1 MMLTMANSKLI
12 PFDFAYCSDKAKVFE
27 NYCKYTFTRTQSM
40 FTYEGLP
47 DTIPVQ
53 WLESYLQRNGSCC
66 IAEHEGKLY
75 ALLGNAGGEPDE
87 YYQPT
92 IYTVANPALNLSKS
106 YKIGEDCVY
115 CKNDYDAI
123 GLVPL
128 VSRYCGLM
136 TENLLTVRISDI
148 NMRMMNLL
156 SAPDDNTLQ
165 STKQY
170 LKDLEDGKLGVVGE
184 TPFFEG
190 LKLQSKGVGNGDYM
204 IQFIEL
210 QQYLKGS
217 MYNELGINAN
227 FNMKREALSGQEL
240 SLNDDALM
248 PLIDDMLKQRRAMCD
263 ELNEMFGLNVS
274 VDYGSSWHSNVVEKQ
289 LISEEE
295 LGADD
300 SESEEAAGD
309 ESALPDDKDP
319 NAVDEGDV
327 SRLNDDEESG
337 NDDNDNTS
345 SDSDVDEPDENCE
358 DDDSGSEPDDEC
370 GSNDNTSDEDTSKE
384 DESQSKESETDESK
398 TEESDAEKS
407 EKEEPEKEEVDTK
420 EVDTEE
426 ADTKEVDTKE
436 TDTKEKSKDKE
447 SETEESNTK
456 ETEKEKPE
464 NEELE
469 KEKPEK
475 EESEKDKPEK
485 EEPEKEKSEKEEP
498 EKEKPEKE
506 KPEKEKPEKE
516 KSEKGKPEKEKS
528 EKEEVD
534 AEDKPKDKE
543 SEQENKEQEPSS
555 EVSDDSE
562 DDDKKKKGEKK

>member
-1 MMLTMANSKLI
+1 MASGKLM
-12 PFDFAYCSDKAKVFE
+12 PFDFAYCSDKSKVFE

-47 DTIPVQ
+47 ESIPVQ

-75 ALLGNAGGEPDE
+75 ALLGNAGGELDE

-92 IYTVANPALNLSKS
+92 TYTVANPALNLSKT

-115 CKNDYDAI
+115 CRNDYDAI

-170 LKDLEDGKLGVVGE
+170 LKDLEEGKLGVVGE

-227 FNMKREALSGQEL
+227 FNMKREALSGQEVA
-240 SLNDDALM
+240 LNDDALM

-263 ELNEMFGLNVS
+263 ELNQMFGLNVS
-274 VDYGSSWHSNVVEKQ
+274 VDYGSTWHSNVVEKQ
-289 LISEEE
+289 LVSEEE
-295 LGADD
+295 LGAD
-300 SESEEAAGD
+300 SAESEEAAGD

-327 SRLNDDEESG
+327 SRLNDEEESG
-337 NDDNDNTS
+337 SDDNSDTS

-358 DDDSGSEPDDEC
+358 DDNSDSESDSEC
-370 GSNDNTSDEDTSKE
+370 GSDDDTPDEDASE
-384 DESQSKESETDESK
+384 ADESQSE
-398 TEESDAEKS
+398 
-407 EKEEPEKEEVDTK
+407 
-420 EVDTEE
+420 
-426 ADTKEVDTKE
+426 
-436 TDTKEKSKDKE
+436 E
-447 SETEESNTK
+447 SETEEK
-456 ETEKEKPE
+456 ETE
-464 NEELE
+464 
-469 KEKPEK
+469 
-475 EESEKDKPEK
+475 ESET
-485 EEPEKEKSEKEEP
+485 
-498 EKEKPEKE
+498 
-506 KPEKEKPEKE
+506 
-516 KSEKGKPEKEKS
+516 
-528 EKEEVD
+528 EEVD
-534 AEDKPKDKE
+534 AEDEPKDEE
-543 SEQENKEQEPSS
+543 SEPKDKEQEPSP
-555 EVSDDSE
+555 EESDDSE
-562 DDDKKKKGEKK
+562 DDEKKKKGECK

>member
-1 MMLTMANSKLI
+1 MANSKLI

-227 FNMKREALSGQEL
+227 FNMKREALSGQEVA
-240 SLNDDALM
+240 LNDDALM

-274 VDYGSSWHSNVVEKQ
+274 VDYGSTWHSNVVEKQ
-289 LISEEE
+289 LVSEEE
-295 LGADD
+295 LGADTA
-300 SESEEAAGD
+300 ESEEAAGD

-327 SRLNDDEESG
+327 SRLNDEEESDS
-337 NDDNDNTS
+337 DDNCNTS

-358 DDDSGSEPDDEC
+358 DDDTDSESDGEC
-370 GSNDNTSDEDTSKE
+370 GSDDNSQNEDVSE
-384 DESQSKESETDESK
+384 DDKRQSEESQS
-398 TEESDAEKS
+398 EESD
-407 EKEEPEKEEVDTK
+407 
-420 EVDTEE
+420 TEE
-426 ADTKEVDTKE
+426 
-436 TDTKEKSKDKE
+436 
-447 SETEESNTK
+447 
-456 ETEKEKPE
+456 
-464 NEELE
+464 LQ
-469 KEKPEK
+469 
-475 EESEKDKPEK
+475 
-485 EEPEKEKSEKEEP
+485 
-498 EKEKPEKE
+498 
-506 KPEKEKPEKE
+506 
-516 KSEKGKPEKEKS
+516 
-528 EKEEVD
+528 KEEVD
-534 AEDKPKDKE
+534 AGDEPKDG
-543 SEQENKEQEPSS
+543 EQEPENEEQEPSS
-555 EVSDDSE
+555 EESDDSE
-562 DDDKKKKGEKK
+562 DDEKKKKGECK

>member
-1 MMLTMANSKLI
+1 MASGKLM
-12 PFDFAYCSDKAKVFE
+12 PFDFAYCSDKTKVFE

-75 ALLGNAGGEPDE
+75 ALLGNAGGELDE

-106 YKIGEDCVY
+106 FKIGEDCVY

-170 LKDLEDGKLGVVGE
+170 LKDLEEGKLGVVGE

-227 FNMKREALSGQEL
+227 FNMKREALSGQEVA
-240 SLNDDALM
+240 LNDDALM

-263 ELNEMFGLNVS
+263 ELNEMFGLDVS
-274 VDYGSSWHSNVVEKQ
+274 VDYGSTWHSNVVEKQ

-295 LGADD
+295 LGAND

-309 ESALPDDKDP
+309 ESALPNDKDP

-327 SRLNDDEESG
+327 SRLNDEEESG
-337 NDDNDNTS
+337 SDDNSDTS
-345 SDSDVDEPDENCE
+345 SDSDVDEPNENCE
-358 DDDSGSEPDDEC
+358 DDDSGSESDGKC
-370 GSNDNTSDEDTSKE
+370 GSDDDTPDEDASE
-384 DESQSKESETDESK
+384 DGESQS
-398 TEESDAEKS
+398 
-407 EKEEPEKEEVDTK
+407 
-420 EVDTEE
+420 
-426 ADTKEVDTKE
+426 
-436 TDTKEKSKDKE
+436 
-447 SETEESNTK
+447 
-456 ETEKEKPE
+456 
-464 NEELE
+464 
-469 KEKPEK
+469 
-475 EESEKDKPEK
+475 EESE
-485 EEPEKEKSEKEEP
+485 
-498 EKEKPEKE
+498 
-506 KPEKEKPEKE
+506 
-516 KSEKGKPEKEKS
+516 S

-534 AEDKPKDKE
+534 AEDEPKDEEPE
-543 SEQENKEQEPSS
+543 SKDEEQEPSP
-555 EVSDDSE
+555 EDSDDSE
-562 DDDKKKKGEKK
+562 DDEKKKKGECK

>member
-1 MMLTMANSKLI
+1 MTMADGKLRS
-12 PFDFAYCSDKAKVFE
+12 FDFSYCSDKDKVFE
-27 NYCKYTFTRTQSM
+27 NYCRYTFTRTQSM

-92 IYTVANPALNLSKS
+92 IYTVANPALNLSKN
-106 YKIGEDCVY
+106 YEIGVDCVY
-115 CKNDYDAI
+115 CKNDYDAL

-136 TENLLTVRISDI
+136 TENLLTVRLSDI

-170 LKDLEDGKLGVVGE
+170 LKDLEEGKLGVVGE

-227 FNMKREALSGQEL
+227 FNMKREALSGQEVA
-240 SLNDDALM
+240 LNDDALM

-263 ELNEMFGLNVS
+263 ELNEMFGLSVS
-274 VDYGSSWHSNVVEKQ
+274 VDYGSTWHSNVVEKQ
-289 LISEEE
+289 LVSEEE
-295 LGADD
+295 LGAN
-300 SESEEAAGD
+300 SVESEEAAGD

-327 SRLNDDEESG
+327 SRLNEEESG
-337 NDDNDNTS
+337 NDDNDDTS
-345 SDSDVDEPDENCE
+345 SDSDVDEPNENCE
-358 DDDSGSEPDDEC
+358 DDDSGSESDGEC
-370 GSNDNTSDEDTSKE
+370 GSDDDTSDEDV
-384 DESQSKESETDESK
+384 SETDESK
-398 TEESDAEKS
+398 SEESEAEES
-407 EKEEPEKEEVDTK
+407 KEE
-420 EVDTEE
+420 
-426 ADTKEVDTKE
+426 
-436 TDTKEKSKDKE
+436 
-447 SETEESNTK
+447 ETEESK
-456 ETEKEKPE
+456 E
-464 NEELE
+464 
-469 KEKPEK
+469 
-475 EESEKDKPEK
+475 
-485 EEPEKEKSEKEEP
+485 
-498 EKEKPEKE
+498 
-506 KPEKEKPEKE
+506 
-516 KSEKGKPEKEKS
+516 
-528 EKEEVD
+528 EEVD
-534 AEDKPKDKE
+534 AEDEPKDEE
-543 SEQENKEQEPSS
+543 SEPKDDEPKDEEQEPSP
-555 EVSDDSE
+555 EESDDSE
-562 DDDKKKKGEKK
+562 DDEKKGEKK

>member
-1 MMLTMANSKLI
+1 M
-12 PFDFAYCSDKAKVFE
+12 PFDFAYCSDKTKVFE

-75 ALLGNAGGEPDE
+75 ALLGNAGGELDE

-227 FNMKREALSGQEL
+227 FNMKREALSGQEVA
-240 SLNDDALM
+240 LNDDALM

-274 VDYGSSWHSNVVEKQ
+274 VDYGSTWHSNVVEKQ
-289 LISEEE
+289 LISEDE
-295 LGADD
+295 LGATDT
-300 SESEEAAGD
+300 ESEEAAGD
-309 ESALPDDKDP
+309 EAALPDDKDP
-319 NAVDEGDV
+319 NAVNEGDV
-327 SRLNDDEESG
+327 SRLNDEEESDS
-337 NDDNDNTS
+337 DDNSDTS

-358 DDDSGSEPDDEC
+358 NVDSDSKSDDEC
-370 GSNDNTSDEDTSKE
+370 GSDDNSQDEDASE
-384 DESQSKESETDESK
+384 DNECQSEESQSE
-398 TEESDAEKS
+398 
-407 EKEEPEKEEVDTK
+407 
-420 EVDTEE
+420 
-426 ADTKEVDTKE
+426 
-436 TDTKEKSKDKE
+436 E
-447 SETEESNTK
+447 SETEE
-456 ETEKEKPE
+456 PQ
-464 NEELE
+464 
-469 KEKPEK
+469 
-475 EESEKDKPEK
+475 
-485 EEPEKEKSEKEEP
+485 
-498 EKEKPEKE
+498 
-506 KPEKEKPEKE
+506 
-516 KSEKGKPEKEKS
+516 
-528 EKEEVD
+528 KEEVD
-534 AEDKPKDKE
+534 AGDEPKDEE
-543 SEQENKEQEPSS
+543 SEPKDKEQEPSP
-555 EVSDDSE
+555 EESDDSE
-562 DDDKKKKGEKK
+562 DDEKKKKGECK

>member
-1 MMLTMANSKLI
+1 MLEMANSKLM
-12 PFDFAYCSDKAKVFE
+12 PFDFAYCSDKTKVFE
-27 NYCKYTFTRTQSM
+27 NYCNYTFVRTQSM

-75 ALLGNAGGEPDE
+75 ALLGNAGGELDE

-92 IYTVANPALNLSKS
+92 IYTVANPALNLSKNF
-106 YKIGEDCVY
+106 KIGEDCVY

-170 LKDLEDGKLGVVGE
+170 LKDLENGKLGVVGE

-227 FNMKREALSGQEL
+227 FNMKREALSGQEVA
-240 SLNDDALM
+240 LNDDALM

-274 VDYGSSWHSNVVEKQ
+274 VDYGSTWHSNVIEKQ
-289 LISEEE
+289 LISEDE
-295 LGADD
+295 LGATGA
-300 SESEEAAGD
+300 ESEEAAGD
-309 ESALPDDKDP
+309 EAALPDDKDP

-327 SRLNDDEESG
+327 SRLNDEEESD
-337 NDDNDNTS
+337 NDDNSDTS
-345 SDSDVDEPDENCE
+345 SDSDADVPDGNCE
-358 DDDSGSEPDDEC
+358 DDNSVCKSDNEC
-370 GSNDNTSDEDTSKE
+370 GSDNNIQDEDVSE
-384 DESQSKESETDESK
+384 DNESQSEENKTDE
-398 TEESDAEKS
+398 
-407 EKEEPEKEEVDTK
+407 PQ
-420 EVDTEE
+420 
-426 ADTKEVDTKE
+426 
-436 TDTKEKSKDKE
+436 
-447 SETEESNTK
+447 
-456 ETEKEKPE
+456 
-464 NEELE
+464 
-469 KEKPEK
+469 
-475 EESEKDKPEK
+475 
-485 EEPEKEKSEKEEP
+485 
-498 EKEKPEKE
+498 
-506 KPEKEKPEKE
+506 
-516 KSEKGKPEKEKS
+516 
-528 EKEEVD
+528 KEEVD
-534 AEDKPKDKE
+534 AEDEPKDE
-543 SEQENKEQEPSS
+543 EQEPENEEQEPSP
-555 EVSDDSE
+555 EESDDSE
-562 DDDKKKKGEKK
+562 DDEKKKKGECK

>member
-1 MMLTMANSKLI
+1 MANGKLM
-12 PFDFAYCSDKAKVFE
+12 PFDFTYCSDKAKVFE

-40 FTYEGLP
+40 FVYEGLP

-75 ALLGNAGGEPDE
+75 ALLGNAGGELDE

-92 IYTVANPALNLSKS
+92 IYTVANPALNISKS
-106 YKIGEDCVY
+106 YKIGEECVY
-115 CKNDYDAI
+115 CRNDYDAL
-123 GLVPL
+123 GLTPL

-227 FNMKREALSGQEL
+227 FNMKREALSGEEVA
-240 SLNDDALM
+240 LNDDALM

-263 ELNEMFGLNVS
+263 ELNAMFGLNVS
-274 VDYGSSWHSNVVEKQ
+274 VDYGSTWHSNVMEKQ

-295 LGADD
+295 LGADGV
-300 SESEEAAGD
+300 ESEEAAGD

-319 NAVDEGDV
+319 NAVDEGGV
-327 SRLNDDEESG
+327 SRLNDEEENG
-337 NDDNDNTS
+337 RDDSDGTSDSDDTS
-345 SDSDVDEPDENCE
+345 SDRDVDEPAENCE
-358 DDDSGSEPDDEC
+358 DDDSRDNSDNECASDD
-370 GSNDNTSDEDTSKE
+370 DTSNE
-384 DESQSKESETDESK
+384 DVSEDS
-398 TEESDAEKS
+398 S
-407 EKEEPEKEEVDTK
+407 E
-420 EVDTEE
+420 
-426 ADTKEVDTKE
+426 
-436 TDTKEKSKDKE
+436 
-447 SETEESNTK
+447 ETEESKT
-456 ETEKEKPE
+456 
-464 NEELE
+464 
-469 KEKPEK
+469 
-475 EESEKDKPEK
+475 
-485 EEPEKEKSEKEEP
+485 
-498 EKEKPEKE
+498 
-506 KPEKEKPEKE
+506 
-516 KSEKGKPEKEKS
+516 
-528 EKEEVD
+528 EEVD
-534 AEDKPKDKE
+534 AEDEPKDE
-543 SEQENKEQEPSS
+543 GQEPSP
-555 EVSDDSE
+555 EGSDDSE
-562 DDDKKKKGEKK
+562 DDEKKKKGECK

>member
-1 MMLTMANSKLI
+1 MANSSLM
-12 PFDFAYCSDKAKVFE
+12 PFDFDYCSDKKKVFE

-75 ALLGNAGGEPDE
+75 ALLGNAGGELDE

-92 IYTVANPALNLSKS
+92 IYTVANPALGLSKS
-106 YKIGEDCVY
+106 FKIGEDCVY
-115 CKNDYDAI
+115 CRNDYDAI

-227 FNMKREALSGQEL
+227 FNMKREALSGQEVA
-240 SLNDDALM
+240 LNDDALM

-263 ELNEMFGLNVS
+263 ELNQMFGLNVS
-274 VDYGSSWHSNVVEKQ
+274 VDYGSTWHSNVVEKQ
-289 LISEEE
+289 LVSEEE
-295 LGADD
+295 LGADTA
-300 SESEEAAGD
+300 ESEEAAGD

-327 SRLNDDEESG
+327 SRLNDEEESG
-337 NDDNDNTS
+337 SDDNSDTS

-358 DDDSGSEPDDEC
+358 DDVSGSESDDEC
-370 GSNDNTSDEDTSKE
+370 GSDDNSPDEDVSE
-384 DESQSKESETDESK
+384 DVSEDDESQS
-398 TEESDAEKS
+398 EES
-407 EKEEPEKEEVDTK
+407 
-420 EVDTEE
+420 
-426 ADTKEVDTKE
+426 
-436 TDTKEKSKDKE
+436 
-447 SETEESNTK
+447 
-456 ETEKEKPE
+456 
-464 NEELE
+464 
-469 KEKPEK
+469 EK
-475 EESEKDKPEK
+475 EESE
-485 EEPEKEKSEKEEP
+485 S
-498 EKEKPEKE
+498 
-506 KPEKEKPEKE
+506 
-516 KSEKGKPEKEKS
+516 
-528 EKEEVD
+528 EEVD
-534 AEDKPKDKE
+534 AEDEPKDEE
-543 SEQENKEQEPSS
+543 SEPKDKEQEPSP
-555 EVSDDSE
+555 EESDDSE
-562 DDDKKKKGEKK
+562 DDEKKKKGECK

>member
-1 MMLTMANSKLI
+1 MTMADGKLRS
-12 PFDFAYCSDKAKVFE
+12 FDFSYCSDKDKVFE
-27 NYCKYTFTRTQSM
+27 NYCRYTFTRTQSM

-92 IYTVANPALNLSKS
+92 IYTVANPALNLSKN
-106 YKIGEDCVY
+106 YEIGVDCVY
-115 CKNDYDAI
+115 CKNDYDAL

-136 TENLLTVRISDI
+136 TENLLTVRLSDI

-170 LKDLEDGKLGVVGE
+170 LKDLEEGKLGVVGE

-227 FNMKREALSGQEL
+227 FNMKREALSGQEVA
-240 SLNDDALM
+240 LNDDALM

-263 ELNEMFGLNVS
+263 ELNEMFGLSVS
-274 VDYGSSWHSNVVEKQ
+274 VDYGSTWHSNVVEKQ
-289 LISEEE
+289 LVSEEE
-295 LGADD
+295 LGAN
-300 SESEEAAGD
+300 SVESEEAAGD

-327 SRLNDDEESG
+327 SRLNDEEESG
-337 NDDNDNTS
+337 NDDNGDTS
-345 SDSDVDEPDENCE
+345 SDSDVDEPNENCE
-358 DDDSGSEPDDEC
+358 DDDSGSESDGEC
-370 GSNDNTSDEDTSKE
+370 GSDDDTPDEDV
-384 DESQSKESETDESK
+384 SETDESK
-398 TEESDAEKS
+398 SEESEAEES
-407 EKEEPEKEEVDTK
+407 KEE
-420 EVDTEE
+420 
-426 ADTKEVDTKE
+426 
-436 TDTKEKSKDKE
+436 
-447 SETEESNTK
+447 ETEESK
-456 ETEKEKPE
+456 E
-464 NEELE
+464 
-469 KEKPEK
+469 
-475 EESEKDKPEK
+475 
-485 EEPEKEKSEKEEP
+485 
-498 EKEKPEKE
+498 
-506 KPEKEKPEKE
+506 
-516 KSEKGKPEKEKS
+516 
-528 EKEEVD
+528 EEVD
-534 AEDKPKDKE
+534 AEDEPKDEE
-543 SEQENKEQEPSS
+543 SEPKDDEPKDDDPKDEEQEPSP
-555 EVSDDSE
+555 EESDDSE
-562 DDDKKKKGEKK
+562 DDEKKGEKK

>member
-1 MMLTMANSKLI
+1 MARSNLM
-12 PFDFAYCSDKAKVFE
+12 PFDFTYCSDKAKVFE

-75 ALLGNAGGEPDE
+75 ALLGNAGGELDE

-92 IYTVANPALNLSKS
+92 IYTVTNPALNLSKT

-115 CKNDYDAI
+115 CRNDFDAV

-170 LKDLEDGKLGVVGE
+170 LKDLEEGKLGVVGE

-227 FNMKREALSGQEL
+227 FNMKREALSGQEVA
-240 SLNDDALM
+240 LNDDALM

-274 VDYGSSWHSNVVEKQ
+274 VDYGSTWHSNVVEKQ
-289 LISEEE
+289 LISEDE
-295 LGADD
+295 LGATGA
-300 SESEEAAGD
+300 ESEEAAGD
-309 ESALPDDKDP
+309 EAALPDDKDP

-327 SRLNDDEESG
+327 SRLNDKEESDS
-337 NDDNDNTS
+337 DDNSGTS

-358 DDDSGSEPDDEC
+358 DDDNGSESDDEC
-370 GSNDNTSDEDTSKE
+370 GSDDNSTDEDV
-384 DESQSKESETDESK
+384 SE
-398 TEESDAEKS
+398 
-407 EKEEPEKEEVDTK
+407 
-420 EVDTEE
+420 
-426 ADTKEVDTKE
+426 
-436 TDTKEKSKDKE
+436 E
-447 SETEESNTK
+447 SETEEPQ
-456 ETEKEKPE
+456 KEK
-464 NEELE
+464 
-469 KEKPEK
+469 
-475 EESEKDKPEK
+475 
-485 EEPEKEKSEKEEP
+485 
-498 EKEKPEKE
+498 
-506 KPEKEKPEKE
+506 
-516 KSEKGKPEKEKS
+516 
-528 EKEEVD
+528 VD
-534 AEDKPKDKE
+534 AGDEPKDE
-543 SEQENKEQEPSS
+543 EQEPENKEQEPSP
-555 EVSDDSE
+555 EESDDSE
-562 DDDKKKKGEKK
+562 DDEKKKKGECK

>member
-1 MMLTMANSKLI
+1 MTMADGKLRS
-12 PFDFAYCSDKAKVFE
+12 FDFSYCSDKDKVFE
-27 NYCKYTFTRTQSM
+27 NYCRYTFTRTQSM

-92 IYTVANPALNLSKS
+92 IYTVANPALNLSKN
-106 YKIGEDCVY
+106 YEIGVDCVY
-115 CKNDYDAI
+115 CKNDYDAL

-136 TENLLTVRISDI
+136 TENLLTVRLSDI

-170 LKDLEDGKLGVVGE
+170 LKDLEEGKLGVVGE

-227 FNMKREALSGQEL
+227 FNMKREALSGQEVA
-240 SLNDDALM
+240 LNDDALM

-263 ELNEMFGLNVS
+263 ELNQMFGLNVS
-274 VDYGSSWHSNVVEKQ
+274 VDYGSTWHSNVVEKQ
-289 LISEEE
+289 LVSEEE
-295 LGADD
+295 LGAD
-300 SESEEAAGD
+300 STESEEAAGD

-319 NAVDEGDV
+319 NAVDEDDV
-327 SRLNDDEESG
+327 SRLNDEEESG
-337 NDDNDNTS
+337 SDDNIDTS
-345 SDSDVDEPDENCE
+345 SDSDVDEPDKNCE
-358 DDDSGSEPDDEC
+358 DDDTGSESDGEC
-370 GSNDNTSDEDTSKE
+370 GSDDSTSDEDV
-384 DESQSKESETDESK
+384 SETDESQ
-398 TEESDAEKS
+398 S
-407 EKEEPEKEEVDTK
+407 E
-420 EVDTEE
+420 
-426 ADTKEVDTKE
+426 
-436 TDTKEKSKDKE
+436 E
-447 SETEESNTK
+447 SETEEN
-456 ETEKEKPE
+456 ET
-464 NEELE
+464 
-469 KEKPEK
+469 
-475 EESEKDKPEK
+475 
-485 EEPEKEKSEKEEP
+485 
-498 EKEKPEKE
+498 
-506 KPEKEKPEKE
+506 
-516 KSEKGKPEKEKS
+516 
-528 EKEEVD
+528 EEVD
-534 AEDKPKDKE
+534 AEDEPKDEEPE
-543 SEQENKEQEPSS
+543 SKDEEQEPSP
-555 EVSDDSE
+555 EESDDSE
-562 DDDKKKKGEKK
+562 DDEKKKKGECK

>member
-1 MMLTMANSKLI
+1 MASSKLM

-75 ALLGNAGGEPDE
+75 ALLGNAGGELDE

-92 IYTVANPALNLSKS
+92 IYTVANPALGLSKS
-106 YKIGEDCVY
+106 FKIGEDCVY
-115 CKNDYDAI
+115 CRNDYDAI

-227 FNMKREALSGQEL
+227 FNMKREALSGQEVA
-240 SLNDDALM
+240 LNDDALM

-274 VDYGSSWHSNVVEKQ
+274 VDYGSTWHSNVVEKQ
-289 LISEEE
+289 LISEDE
-295 LGADD
+295 LGADGA
-300 SESEEAAGD
+300 ESEEAAGD
-309 ESALPDDKDP
+309 EAALPDDKDP

-327 SRLNDDEESG
+327 SRLNDEEESG
-337 NDDNDNTS
+337 SDDNSDTS

-358 DDDSGSEPDDEC
+358 DADSGSESDDEC
-370 GSNDNTSDEDTSKE
+370 GSDDNSPDEDVSE
-384 DESQSKESETDESK
+384 DDESQSE
-398 TEESDAEKS
+398 
-407 EKEEPEKEEVDTK
+407 
-420 EVDTEE
+420 
-426 ADTKEVDTKE
+426 
-436 TDTKEKSKDKE
+436 E
-447 SETEESNTK
+447 SETEES
-456 ETEKEKPE
+456 ETEE
-464 NEELE
+464 
-469 KEKPEK
+469 
-475 EESEKDKPEK
+475 
-485 EEPEKEKSEKEEP
+485 
-498 EKEKPEKE
+498 
-506 KPEKEKPEKE
+506 
-516 KSEKGKPEKEKS
+516 S

-534 AEDKPKDKE
+534 AEDEPKDE
-543 SEQENKEQEPSS
+543 EQEPENEEQEPSP
-555 EVSDDSE
+555 EESDDSE
-562 DDDKKKKGEKK
+562 DDEKKKKGECK

>member
-1 MMLTMANSKLI
+1 MARSNLM
-12 PFDFAYCSDKAKVFE
+12 PFDFAYCSDKTKVFE

-75 ALLGNAGGEPDE
+75 ALLGNAGGELDE

-92 IYTVANPALNLSKS
+92 IYTVANPALNLSKTF
-106 YKIGEDCVY
+106 KIGEDCVY

-227 FNMKREALSGQEL
+227 FNMKREALSGQEVA
-240 SLNDDALM
+240 LNDDALM

-274 VDYGSSWHSNVVEKQ
+274 VDYGSTWHSNVVEKQ
-289 LISEEE
+289 LISEDE
-295 LGADD
+295 LGATGT
-300 SESEEAAGD
+300 ESEEAAGD
-309 ESALPDDKDP
+309 EAALPDDKDP

-327 SRLNDDEESG
+327 SRLNDKEESG
-337 NDDNDNTS
+337 SDDNSDTS

-358 DDDSGSEPDDEC
+358 DDDTGSESDGEC
-370 GSNDNTSDEDTSKE
+370 GSDDNSQDEDV
-384 DESQSKESETDESK
+384 SE
-398 TEESDAEKS
+398 
-407 EKEEPEKEEVDTK
+407 
-420 EVDTEE
+420 
-426 ADTKEVDTKE
+426 
-436 TDTKEKSKDKE
+436 E
-447 SETEESNTK
+447 SETEE
-456 ETEKEKPE
+456 PQ
-464 NEELE
+464 
-469 KEKPEK
+469 
-475 EESEKDKPEK
+475 
-485 EEPEKEKSEKEEP
+485 
-498 EKEKPEKE
+498 
-506 KPEKEKPEKE
+506 
-516 KSEKGKPEKEKS
+516 
-528 EKEEVD
+528 KEEVD
-534 AEDKPKDKE
+534 AGDEPKDE
-543 SEQENKEQEPSS
+543 EQEPENKEQEPSP
-555 EVSDDSE
+555 EESDDSE
-562 DDDKKKKGEKK
+562 DDEKKKKGECK

>member
-1 MMLTMANSKLI
+1 MMTMANGKLRS
-12 PFDFAYCSDKAKVFE
+12 FDFSYCSDKDKVFE
-27 NYCKYTFTRTQSM
+27 NYCRYTFTRTQSM

-92 IYTVANPALNLSKS
+92 IYTVANPALNLSKN
-106 YKIGEDCVY
+106 YEIGVDCVY
-115 CKNDYDAI
+115 CKNDYDAL

-136 TENLLTVRISDI
+136 TENLLTVRLSDI

-170 LKDLEDGKLGVVGE
+170 LKDLEEGKLGVVGE

-227 FNMKREALSGQEL
+227 FNMKREALSGQEVA
-240 SLNDDALM
+240 LNDDALM

-263 ELNEMFGLNVS
+263 ELNEMFGLEVS
-274 VDYGSSWHSNVVEKQ
+274 VDYGSTWHSNVVEKQ

-295 LGADD
+295 LGADNA
-300 SESEEAAGD
+300 ESEEAAGD

-327 SRLNDDEESG
+327 SRLNEEEESG
-337 NDDNDNTS
+337 NDDSDDTS
-345 SDSDVDEPDENCE
+345 SDSDVDESNENCD
-358 DDDSGSEPDDEC
+358 DDDSGSESDGEC
-370 GSNDNTSDEDTSKE
+370 GSDDDTSDEDV
-384 DESQSKESETDESK
+384 SETDESQ
-398 TEESDAEKS
+398 S
-407 EKEEPEKEEVDTK
+407 E
-420 EVDTEE
+420 
-426 ADTKEVDTKE
+426 
-436 TDTKEKSKDKE
+436 E
-447 SETEESNTK
+447 SETEESK
-456 ETEKEKPE
+456 EEETEESKE
-464 NEELE
+464 
-469 KEKPEK
+469 
-475 EESEKDKPEK
+475 
-485 EEPEKEKSEKEEP
+485 
-498 EKEKPEKE
+498 
-506 KPEKEKPEKE
+506 
-516 KSEKGKPEKEKS
+516 
-528 EKEEVD
+528 EEVD
-534 AEDKPKDKE
+534 AEDEPKDEE
-543 SEQENKEQEPSS
+543 SEPKDDEPKDEEQEPSPK
-555 EVSDDSE
+555 ESDDSE
-562 DDDKKKKGEKK
+562 DDEKKGEKK

>member
-1 MMLTMANSKLI
+1 MASGKLM
-12 PFDFAYCSDKAKVFE
+12 PFDFAYCSDKSKVFE

-75 ALLGNAGGEPDE
+75 ALLGNAGGELDE

-115 CKNDYDAI
+115 CRNDFDAV

-227 FNMKREALSGQEL
+227 FNMKREALSGQEVA
-240 SLNDDALM
+240 LNDDALM

-274 VDYGSSWHSNVVEKQ
+274 VDYGSTWHSNVVEKQ
-289 LISEEE
+289 LISEDE
-295 LGADD
+295 LGATGT
-300 SESEEAAGD
+300 ESEEAAGD
-309 ESALPDDKDP
+309 EAALPDDKDP

-327 SRLNDDEESG
+327 SRLNDEEESG
-337 NDDNDNTS
+337 NDDSSDTS
-345 SDSDVDEPDENCE
+345 SDSDVDEPNENCE
-358 DDDSGSEPDDEC
+358 NDDTGSESDGEC
-370 GSNDNTSDEDTSKE
+370 GSDDDTQNEDVSE
-384 DESQSKESETDESK
+384 NDESQSE
-398 TEESDAEKS
+398 
-407 EKEEPEKEEVDTK
+407 
-420 EVDTEE
+420 
-426 ADTKEVDTKE
+426 
-436 TDTKEKSKDKE
+436 E
-447 SETEESNTK
+447 SETE
-456 ETEKEKPE
+456 
-464 NEELE
+464 
-469 KEKPEK
+469 
-475 EESEKDKPEK
+475 
-485 EEPEKEKSEKEEP
+485 KSE
-498 EKEKPEKE
+498 
-506 KPEKEKPEKE
+506 
-516 KSEKGKPEKEKS
+516 S
-528 EKEEVD
+528 EEVD
-534 AEDKPKDKE
+534 AEDKPKDEEPE
-543 SEQENKEQEPSS
+543 SKDEEQEPSP
-555 EVSDDSE
+555 EESDDSE
-562 DDDKKKKGEKK
+562 DDEKKKKGECK

>member
-1 MMLTMANSKLI
+1 MARSNLM

-75 ALLGNAGGEPDE
+75 ALLGNAGGELDE

-106 YKIGEDCVY
+106 FKIGEDCVY

-136 TENLLTVRISDI
+136 TENLLTVRLSDI

-156 SAPDDNTLQ
+156 SAPDDNTFQ

-170 LKDLEDGKLGVVGE
+170 LKDLEEGKLGVVGE

-227 FNMKREALSGQEL
+227 FNMKREALSGQEVA
-240 SLNDDALM
+240 LNDDALM

-274 VDYGSSWHSNVVEKQ
+274 VDYGSTWHSNVVEKQ
-289 LISEEE
+289 LISEDE
-295 LGADD
+295 LGATDT
-300 SESEEAAGD
+300 ESEEAAGD
-309 ESALPDDKDP
+309 EAALPDDKDP

-327 SRLNDDEESG
+327 SRLNDEEESG
-337 NDDNDNTS
+337 SDDNCDTS
-345 SDSDVDEPDENCE
+345 SDSDVDEPDKNCE
-358 DDDSGSEPDDEC
+358 DDDTDSESDGEC
-370 GSNDNTSDEDTSKE
+370 GSDDDTPDEDVSE
-384 DESQSKESETDESK
+384 NDESQSEEIQSEESETDESK
-398 TEESDAEKS
+398 
-407 EKEEPEKEEVDTK
+407 
-420 EVDTEE
+420 
-426 ADTKEVDTKE
+426 
-436 TDTKEKSKDKE
+436 
-447 SETEESNTK
+447 
-456 ETEKEKPE
+456 
-464 NEELE
+464 
-469 KEKPEK
+469 
-475 EESEKDKPEK
+475 
-485 EEPEKEKSEKEEP
+485 
-498 EKEKPEKE
+498 
-506 KPEKEKPEKE
+506 
-516 KSEKGKPEKEKS
+516 
-528 EKEEVD
+528 KEEVD
-534 AEDKPKDKE
+534 AEDEPKDE
-543 SEQENKEQEPSS
+543 EQEPENEEQEPSP
-555 EVSDDSE
+555 EESDDSE
-562 DDDKKKKGEKK
+562 DDEKKKKGECK

>member
-1 MMLTMANSKLI
+1 MASGKLM

-47 DTIPVQ
+47 ETIPVQ

-75 ALLGNAGGEPDE
+75 ALLGNAGGELDE

-106 YKIGEDCVY
+106 FKIGEDCVY

-170 LKDLEDGKLGVVGE
+170 LKDLENGKLGVVGE

-227 FNMKREALSGQEL
+227 FNMKREALSGQEVA
-240 SLNDDALM
+240 LNDDALM

-274 VDYGSSWHSNVVEKQ
+274 VDYGSTWHSNVVEKQ
-289 LISEEE
+289 LISEDE
-295 LGADD
+295 LGATGT
-300 SESEEAAGD
+300 ESEEAAGD
-309 ESALPDDKDP
+309 EAALPDDKDP

-327 SRLNDDEESG
+327 SRLNDEEESG
-337 NDDNDNTS
+337 NDDNSDTS
-345 SDSDVDEPDENCE
+345 SDSDVDEPDENFE
-358 DDDSGSEPDDEC
+358 DDDNGSESDDEC
-370 GSNDNTSDEDTSKE
+370 GSDDNSTDEDV
-384 DESQSKESETDESK
+384 SE
-398 TEESDAEKS
+398 
-407 EKEEPEKEEVDTK
+407 
-420 EVDTEE
+420 
-426 ADTKEVDTKE
+426 
-436 TDTKEKSKDKE
+436 E
-447 SETEESNTK
+447 SETEE
-456 ETEKEKPE
+456 PQ
-464 NEELE
+464 
-469 KEKPEK
+469 
-475 EESEKDKPEK
+475 
-485 EEPEKEKSEKEEP
+485 
-498 EKEKPEKE
+498 
-506 KPEKEKPEKE
+506 
-516 KSEKGKPEKEKS
+516 
-528 EKEEVD
+528 KEEVD
-534 AEDKPKDKE
+534 AGDEPKDEEHE
-543 SEQENKEQEPSS
+543 SKDEEQEPENEGQEPSP
-555 EVSDDSE
+555 EESDDSE
-562 DDDKKKKGEKK
+562 DDEKKKKGECK

>member
-1 MMLTMANSKLI
+1 MASGKLM
-12 PFDFAYCSDKAKVFE
+12 PFDFSYCSDKSKVFE

-47 DTIPVQ
+47 ESIPVQ

-75 ALLGNAGGEPDE
+75 ALLGNAGGELDE

-92 IYTVANPALNLSKS
+92 IYTVANPALGLSKS
-106 YKIGEDCVY
+106 FEIGKDCVY

-170 LKDLEDGKLGVVGE
+170 LKDLEEGKLGVVGE

-227 FNMKREALSGQEL
+227 FNMKREALSGQEVA
-240 SLNDDALM
+240 LNDDALM

-263 ELNEMFGLNVS
+263 ELNQMFGLNVS
-274 VDYGSSWHSNVVEKQ
+274 VDYGSTWHSNVVEKQ
-289 LISEEE
+289 LVSEEE
-295 LGADD
+295 LGADAA
-300 SESEEAAGD
+300 ESEEAAGD

-327 SRLNDDEESG
+327 SRLNDEEESG
-337 NDDNDNTS
+337 SDDNSDTS

-358 DDDSGSEPDDEC
+358 DADSGSESDDER
-370 GSNDNTSDEDTSKE
+370 GSDADTSDEDTSE
-384 DESQSKESETDESK
+384 DVESQSE
-398 TEESDAEKS
+398 
-407 EKEEPEKEEVDTK
+407 
-420 EVDTEE
+420 
-426 ADTKEVDTKE
+426 
-436 TDTKEKSKDKE
+436 E
-447 SETEESNTK
+447 SETEN
-456 ETEKEKPE
+456 
-464 NEELE
+464 
-469 KEKPEK
+469 
-475 EESEKDKPEK
+475 
-485 EEPEKEKSEKEEP
+485 
-498 EKEKPEKE
+498 
-506 KPEKEKPEKE
+506 
-516 KSEKGKPEKEKS
+516 
-528 EKEEVD
+528 VD
-534 AEDKPKDKE
+534 AEDEPKDEE
-543 SEQENKEQEPSS
+543 SVPKDKEQEPSP
-555 EVSDDSE
+555 EESDDSE
-562 DDDKKKKGEKK
+562 DDEKKKKGEYK

>member
-1 MMLTMANSKLI
+1 MASGKLM
-12 PFDFAYCSDKAKVFE
+12 PFDFAYCSDKSKVFE

-75 ALLGNAGGEPDE
+75 ALLGNAGGELDE

-106 YKIGEDCVY
+106 FKIGEDCVY

-170 LKDLEDGKLGVVGE
+170 LKDLEEGKLGVVGE

-227 FNMKREALSGQEL
+227 FNMKREALSGQEVA
-240 SLNDDALM
+240 LNDDALM

-274 VDYGSSWHSNVVEKQ
+274 VDYGSTWHSNVVEKQ
-289 LISEEE
+289 LISEDE
-295 LGADD
+295 LGANGA
-300 SESEEAAGD
+300 ESEEAAGD
-309 ESALPDDKDP
+309 EAALPDDKDP

-327 SRLNDDEESG
+327 SRLNDEEESG
-337 NDDNDNTS
+337 SDDSSDTS
-345 SDSDVDEPDENCE
+345 SDSDVDEPNENCE
-358 DDDSGSEPDDEC
+358 NDDTGSESDGEC
-370 GSNDNTSDEDTSKE
+370 GSDDDTSDEDVSE
-384 DESQSKESETDESK
+384 NDESQSE
-398 TEESDAEKS
+398 
-407 EKEEPEKEEVDTK
+407 
-420 EVDTEE
+420 
-426 ADTKEVDTKE
+426 
-436 TDTKEKSKDKE
+436 E
-447 SETEESNTK
+447 SETEE
-456 ETEKEKPE
+456 PQ
-464 NEELE
+464 
-469 KEKPEK
+469 
-475 EESEKDKPEK
+475 
-485 EEPEKEKSEKEEP
+485 
-498 EKEKPEKE
+498 
-506 KPEKEKPEKE
+506 
-516 KSEKGKPEKEKS
+516 
-528 EKEEVD
+528 KEEVD
-534 AEDKPKDKE
+534 AEDEPKDE
-543 SEQENKEQEPSS
+543 EQEPEDKEQEPSPK
-555 EVSDDSE
+555 ESDDSE
-562 DDDKKKKGEKK
+562 DDEKKKKGECK

>member
-1 MMLTMANSKLI
+1 MASGKLM
-12 PFDFAYCSDKAKVFE
+12 PFDFTYCSDKSKVFE

-75 ALLGNAGGEPDE
+75 ALLGNAGGELDE

-136 TENLLTVRISDI
+136 TENLLTVRMSDI

-170 LKDLEDGKLGVVGE
+170 LKDLEEGKLGVVGE

-227 FNMKREALSGQEL
+227 FNMKREALSGQEVA
-240 SLNDDALM
+240 LNDDALM

-263 ELNEMFGLNVS
+263 ELNQMFGLNVS
-274 VDYGSSWHSNVVEKQ
+274 VDYGSTWHSNIVEKQ
-289 LISEEE
+289 LISEDE
-295 LGADD
+295 LGANGAEID
-300 SESEEAAGD
+300 EAAGD
-309 ESALPDDKDP
+309 EAALPDDKDP

-327 SRLNDDEESG
+327 SRLNDEEESG
-337 NDDNDNTS
+337 SDDNSDTS
-345 SDSDVDEPDENCE
+345 SDSDVDESDENCE
-358 DDDSGSEPDDEC
+358 DVNSGSESDDEC
-370 GSNDNTSDEDTSKE
+370 GSDGNTPDEDASE
-384 DESQSKESETDESK
+384 ADESQSEESE
-398 TEESDAEKS
+398 S
-407 EKEEPEKEEVDTK
+407 E
-420 EVDTEE
+420 
-426 ADTKEVDTKE
+426 
-436 TDTKEKSKDKE
+436 E
-447 SETEESNTK
+447 SETEES
-456 ETEKEKPE
+456 ET
-464 NEELE
+464 
-469 KEKPEK
+469 
-475 EESEKDKPEK
+475 EESE
-485 EEPEKEKSEKEEP
+485 S
-498 EKEKPEKE
+498 
-506 KPEKEKPEKE
+506 
-516 KSEKGKPEKEKS
+516 
-528 EKEEVD
+528 EEVD
-534 AEDKPKDKE
+534 AEDEPKDE
-543 SEQENKEQEPSS
+543 EQEPEDKEQEPSS
-555 EVSDDSE
+555 EESDDSE
-562 DDDKKKKGEKK
+562 DDEKKKKGESK

>member
-1 MMLTMANSKLI
+1 MASDKLM
-12 PFDFAYCSDKAKVFE
+12 PFDFAYCSDKSKVFT

-66 IAEHEGKLY
+66 IAEHNGKLY
-75 ALLGNAGGEPDE
+75 ALLGNAGGELDE

-92 IYTVANPALNLSKS
+92 TYTVANPALKLSKT

-115 CKNDYDAI
+115 CRNDFDAV

-170 LKDLEDGKLGVVGE
+170 LKDLEEGKLGVVGE

-227 FNMKREALSGQEL
+227 FNMKREALSGSEVA
-240 SLNDDALM
+240 LNDDALM

-263 ELNEMFGLNVS
+263 ELNTMFGLNVS
-274 VDYGSSWHSNVVEKQ
+274 VDYGSTWHSNVVEKQ

-295 LGADD
+295 LGAND

-309 ESALPDDKDP
+309 ESALPNDKDP

-327 SRLNDDEESG
+327 SRLNDEEESG
-337 NDDNDNTS
+337 SDDNSDTS

-358 DDDSGSEPDDEC
+358 DDDSCSESDDEC
-370 GSNDNTSDEDTSKE
+370 GSDADTSDEDASE
-384 DESQSKESETDESK
+384 DDESQSE
-398 TEESDAEKS
+398 
-407 EKEEPEKEEVDTK
+407 
-420 EVDTEE
+420 
-426 ADTKEVDTKE
+426 
-436 TDTKEKSKDKE
+436 E
-447 SETEESNTK
+447 SETEES
-456 ETEKEKPE
+456 
-464 NEELE
+464 
-469 KEKPEK
+469 
-475 EESEKDKPEK
+475 ES
-485 EEPEKEKSEKEEP
+485 
-498 EKEKPEKE
+498 
-506 KPEKEKPEKE
+506 
-516 KSEKGKPEKEKS
+516 
-528 EKEEVD
+528 EEVD
-534 AEDKPKDKE
+534 AEDEPKDEE
-543 SEQENKEQEPSS
+543 SEPKEQESKDEEQEPSP
-555 EVSDDSE
+555 EDSDDSE
-562 DDDKKKKGEKK
+562 DDKKKKKGECK

>member
-1 MMLTMANSKLI
+1 MASGKLM
-12 PFDFAYCSDKAKVFE
+12 PFDFTYCSDKSKVFE

-75 ALLGNAGGEPDE
+75 ALLGNAGGELDE

-115 CKNDYDAI
+115 CRNDFDAV

-227 FNMKREALSGQEL
+227 FNMKREALSGQEVA
-240 SLNDDALM
+240 LNDDALM

-263 ELNEMFGLNVS
+263 ELNQMFGLNVS
-274 VDYGSSWHSNVVEKQ
+274 VDYGSTWHSNVVEKQ

-295 LGADD
+295 LGADGA
-300 SESEEAAGD
+300 ESEEAAGD

-327 SRLNDDEESG
+327 SRLNDEEESG
-337 NDDNDNTS
+337 SDDNSDTS
-345 SDSDVDEPDENCE
+345 SDSDVDESDKNCE
-358 DDDSGSEPDDEC
+358 DDDSGSKSDDEC
-370 GSNDNTSDEDTSKE
+370 GSDDNSPDEDVSE
-384 DESQSKESETDESK
+384 DAESQS
-398 TEESDAEKS
+398 EESQS
-407 EKEEPEKEEVDTK
+407 E
-420 EVDTEE
+420 
-426 ADTKEVDTKE
+426 
-436 TDTKEKSKDKE
+436 E
-447 SETEESNTK
+447 SETEET
-456 ETEKEKPE
+456 
-464 NEELE
+464 
-469 KEKPEK
+469 
-475 EESEKDKPEK
+475 
-485 EEPEKEKSEKEEP
+485 
-498 EKEKPEKE
+498 
-506 KPEKEKPEKE
+506 
-516 KSEKGKPEKEKS
+516 

-534 AEDKPKDKE
+534 AGDEPKDE
-543 SEQENKEQEPSS
+543 EQEPENKDEEQEPENEGQEPSP
-555 EVSDDSE
+555 EESDDSE
-562 DDDKKKKGEKK
+562 DDEKKKKGECK

>member
-1 MMLTMANSKLI
+1 MTMADGKLRS
-12 PFDFAYCSDKAKVFE
+12 FDFSYCSDKDKVFE
-27 NYCKYTFTRTQSM
+27 NYCRYTFTRTQSM

-92 IYTVANPALNLSKS
+92 IYTVANPALNLSKN
-106 YKIGEDCVY
+106 YKIGVDCVY
-115 CKNDYDAI
+115 CKNDYDAL

-136 TENLLTVRISDI
+136 TENLLTVRLSDI

-170 LKDLEDGKLGVVGE
+170 LKDLEEGKLGVVGE

-227 FNMKREALSGQEL
+227 FNMKREALSGQEVA
-240 SLNDDALM
+240 LNDDALM

-263 ELNEMFGLNVS
+263 ELNEMFGLSVS
-274 VDYGSSWHSNVVEKQ
+274 VDYGSTWHSNVVEKQ
-289 LISEEE
+289 LVSEEE
-295 LGADD
+295 LGAN
-300 SESEEAAGD
+300 SVESEEAAGD

-327 SRLNDDEESG
+327 SRLNEEESG
-337 NDDNDNTS
+337 NDDNDDTS
-345 SDSDVDEPDENCE
+345 SDSDVDEPNENCE
-358 DDDSGSEPDDEC
+358 DDDSGSESDDEC
-370 GSNDNTSDEDTSKE
+370 GSDDDAPDEDV
-384 DESQSKESETDESK
+384 SETDESQ
-398 TEESDAEKS
+398 S
-407 EKEEPEKEEVDTK
+407 E
-420 EVDTEE
+420 
-426 ADTKEVDTKE
+426 
-436 TDTKEKSKDKE
+436 E
-447 SETEESNTK
+447 SETEES
-456 ETEKEKPE
+456 
-464 NEELE
+464 
-469 KEKPEK
+469 K
-475 EESEKDKPEK
+475 EEET
-485 EEPEKEKSEKEEP
+485 EEPEKDE
-498 EKEKPEKE
+498 
-506 KPEKEKPEKE
+506 
-516 KSEKGKPEKEKS
+516 S
-528 EKEEVD
+528 EKEEV
-534 AEDKPKDKE
+534 AEDDEPKDEE
-543 SEQENKEQEPSS
+543 SEPKDEEPKDEEQEPSP
-555 EVSDDSE
+555 EESDDSE
-562 DDDKKKKGEKK
+562 DDEKKGEKK

>member
-1 MMLTMANSKLI
+1 MANSKLI

-263 ELNEMFGLNVS
+263 ELNQMFGLNVS

-345 SDSDVDEPDENCE
+345 SDSNVDEPDENCE
-358 DDDSGSEPDDEC
+358 NDDSGSESDDEC
-370 GSNDNTSDEDTSKE
+370 GSDDNTSDEDTSKE
-384 DESQSKESETDESK
+384 DESQSKESET
-398 TEESDAEKS
+398 EESDAEKS
-407 EKEEPEKEEVDTK
+407 EKEEPEKEEVDADEADAK
-420 EVDTEE
+420 EVD
-426 ADTKEVDTKE
+426 A
-436 TDTKEKSKDKE
+436 KEKSKDKE
-447 SETEESNTK
+447 SETE
-456 ETEKEKPE
+456 
-464 NEELE
+464 

-475 EESEKDKPEK
+475 EKPEK
-485 EEPEKEKSEKEEP
+485 EEPEKEEPEKEEPEKEEPEKEKPEKEKSEKEKPEKEKPEKEELEKEEP

-506 KPEKEKPEKE
+506 KP
-516 KSEKGKPEKEKS
+516 

-562 DDDKKKKGEKK
+562 DDEKKKKGEKK